1 MLSVIA
7 SIIVYV
13 LKQYICQDV
22 VKWQHIVYIMILML
36 YTKPVFE
43 ESLLKLR
50 FALVVLKTLL

>member
-22 VKWQHIVYIMILML
+22 VKWQHIVYIMVLML
-36 YTKPVFE
+36 YTKPVLE
-43 ESLLKLR
+43 QAINKLIN
-50 FALVVLKTLL
+50 FN

>member
-7 SIIVYV
+7 SIMVYV

-36 YTKPVFE
+36 YTKPVLE
-43 ESLLKLR
+43 QAINKLAN
-50 FALVVLKTLL
+50 FN